1 MIAILKQRAQQLKGY
16 SNSNG
21 EGGYILLYPFDCSRD
36 YYSTPWKAFT
46 DSRNGKEYIL
56 KYKNDEDRLAKLKK
70 INTAI
75 TSNNKVAAKNYKECI
90 SKLSPDRK
98 ISGLLSHWLK
108 VRVLPGVHDEKT
120 TYLS

>member
-75 TSNNKVAAKNYKECI
+75 TSNNKVAAKNYKEFI

-98 ISGLLSHWLK
+98 NSGLLSHWLK
-108 VRVLPGVHDEKT
+108 VRILPGVI
-120 TYLS
+120 